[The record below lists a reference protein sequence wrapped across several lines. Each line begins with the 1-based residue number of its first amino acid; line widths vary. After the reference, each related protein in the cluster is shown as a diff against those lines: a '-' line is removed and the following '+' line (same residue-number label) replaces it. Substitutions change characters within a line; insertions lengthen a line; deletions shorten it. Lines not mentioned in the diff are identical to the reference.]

1 MVALALTVLL
11 AAHLLCVNVASG
23 GPVISAW
30 LDWRGAREDDTA
42 AKGAKYLAGASLVGL
57 MAGAIPA
64 LRAARIDPLGAM
76 RAE

>member
-1 MVALALTVLL
+1 VAAGLLVAALLVGTLRAMLYGVGAHDPLTFV
-11 AAHLLCVNVASG
+11 AA
-23 GPVISAW
+23 PVIIAV
-30 LDWRGAREDDTA
+30 
-42 AKGAKYLAGASLVGL
+42 VGL